1 MCPNIC
7 LASKMQAFHRGL
19 ECCVTAKDLPRN
31 VFSPSCR
38 ARPRKAKSCGFPYSV
53 LTAGYY
59 PFSSSALQCFSLP
72 EQKSLNCWLINPR
85 VLLRASLPNRKCRP
99 LLRSPSTQW
108 AYERRRPVEMA
119 LLGDRYA
126 VWAALLA
133 KAWRLF
139 SKDIKTT
146 VSRHVQVEDFLFV
159 LS

>member
-19 ECCVTAKDLPRN
+19 ECWVTAKDLQQN
-31 VFSPSCR
+31 VSPPFCH

-59 PFSSSALQCFSLP
+59 PFSSSPLQCFSWP

-85 VLLRASLPNRKCRP
+85 VLLRAFLPNRKCRP
-99 LLRSPSTQW
+99 LEKPKHTVSLWEEATYGDGVVRWQVCCMSGLTSKD
-108 AYERRRPVEMA
+108 
-119 LLGDRYA
+119 LGT
-126 VWAALLA
+126 
-133 KAWRLF
+133 F

-146 VSRHVQVEDFLFV
+146 VSGRVQVEGFLFV